1 MRSSRNCAAV
11 GAPIFSEN
19 MVVPLQRWRR
29 AGCTVSGGDRAQQIS
44 QIPGIRT
51 QRVALVLL
59 AAAGLAAVG
68 IIRTLMILEVFCW
81 VCRRLGLI
89 QAAPVETV
97 GALTIAN

>member
-11 GAPIFSEN
+11 GAPNFSEN
-19 MVVPLQRWRR
+19 MVVSAPTVAPRR
-29 AGCTVSGGDRAQQIS
+29 LHGERRRQGPTDLADPGD
-44 QIPGIRT
+44 P